1 MPLKAGLTRTRHHTA
16 TVERLRNGISPRQ
29 MQLLTAAMRGMEGKP
44 YDALF
49 QWDDRAIYCS
59 EFIYKAF
66 DRGLGIKLGTLEHFR
81 DLPLDN
87 PDVKRL
93 ILQRYVRKGI
103 EFNREETTITPAAI
117 AEDPQLEKVVALR
130 SR

>member
-1 MPLKAGLTRTRHHTA
+1 MPLKAGLTRTWHHTA